1 VGVLNISTKKKE
13 GRPMSVVNALFAK
26 PDLLIIGTSAKLCMP
41 SPQTGQ
47 YWEESGSR
55 VEIQDMAKA
64 AST

>member
-1 VGVLNISTKKKE
+1 
-13 GRPMSVVNALFAK
+13 MSVVNALFAK
-26 PDLLIIGTSAKLCMP
+26 PDLLIIGTSAKLCML
-41 SPQTGQ
+41 SPQTRQ